1 MLKRDVSNST
11 IYAVMFVELMVT
23 NGRRNE
29 VKNIYIYKKKRE
41 RKKMK
46 LNERNVDLVLRTHG
60 IGVLF
65 SAIS

>member
-29 VKNIYIYKKKRE
+29 VKYIYIYKKKRE
-41 RKKMK
+41 KKMK

-65 SAIS
+65 SAIP

>member
-29 VKNIYIYKKKRE
+29 VKYIYIYIYIYIKKRE
-41 RKKMK
+41 KKK
-46 LNERNVDLVLRTHG
+46 
-60 IGVLF
+60 
-65 SAIS
+65 

>member
-29 VKNIYIYKKKRE
+29 VKYIYIYIYIKKRE
-41 RKKMK
+41 KKK
-46 LNERNVDLVLRTHG
+46 
-60 IGVLF
+60 
-65 SAIS
+65 

>member
-41 RKKMK
+41 KK
-46 LNERNVDLVLRTHG
+46 NEIKRTER
-60 IGVLF
+60 
-65 SAIS
+65 

>member
-29 VKNIYIYKKKRE
+29 VKYIYIYIYIYKKE
-41 RKKMK
+41 RKKK
-46 LNERNVDLVLRTHG
+46 
-60 IGVLF
+60 
-65 SAIS
+65 

>member
-29 VKNIYIYKKKRE
+29 VKYIYKKKRE
-41 RKKMK
+41 KKK
-46 LNERNVDLVLRTHG
+46 
-60 IGVLF
+60 
-65 SAIS
+65 